1 MMRIAALALLLVL
14 ALLGPGMAQ
23 TTNSTSGGIDSATSR
38 NGYPAGGGTVS
49 LPTVQNSSASATG
62 LATTTA
68 AGTTTSATTG
78 TTTTG
83 TTTTG
88 TGGAAGAT
96 SGGAG
101 AGGSTGG
108 TGGGGR
114 GAGGASTGGAT
125 SSRASGT
132 QGGGHFVLCPP
143 SGGGLAPLF
152 TGMDLSCAPD

>member
-1 MMRIAALALLLVL
+1 MMRVAGLALLLVL
-14 ALLGPGMAQ
+14 TLLAPGMAQ
-23 TTNSTSGGIDSATSR
+23 TTNSTSGSIDSATSR

-49 LPTVQNSSASATG
+49 LPTVQNSSASTTG
-62 LATTTA
+62 LATTTT
-68 AGTTTSATTG
+68 AGTTG

-83 TTTTG
+83 
-88 TGGAAGAT
+88 GAGGAT
-96 SGGAG
+96 SSGAG

-108 TGGGGR
+108 TGGGGGR
-114 GAGGASTGGAT
+114 GAGGASTGSAT
-125 SSRASGT
+125 SSRTSGT

>member
-1 MMRIAALALLLVL
+1 MMRVAGLALLLVL
-14 ALLGPGMAQ
+14 TLLDPATAQ
-23 TTNSTSGGIDSATSR
+23 TTNSTTGSIDSATSR

-49 LPTVQNSSASATG
+49 LPTVQNSSASTTG
-62 LATTTA
+62 TATTTT
-68 AGTTTSATTG
+68 AGTTG

-83 TTTTG
+83 S
-88 TGGAAGAT
+88 AAGAT
-96 SGGAG
+96 SSGTGAG
-101 AGGSTGG
+101 RSTGG
-108 TGGGGR
+108 ATGGGGGR
-114 GAGGASTGGAT
+114 GAAGASTGGAT

>member
-1 MMRIAALALLLVL
+1 MMRIAGLGLLLVR
-14 ALLGPGMAQ
+14 ALLAPAAAQ

-49 LPTVQNSSASATG
+49 LPTVQNSSI
-62 LATTTA
+62 
-68 AGTTTSATTG
+68 GTTTTG
-78 TTTTG
+78 STTTG
-83 TTTTG
+83 TTT

-96 SGGAG
+96 SGGTG

-108 TGGGGR
+108 TGGGGGR
-114 GAGGASTGGAT
+114 GAGGASTGSAT